1 MKDEA
6 TFIFLERDEE
16 YMYFKVLVNQINHGT
31 VYIKRVIPLDPRK
44 SGGTQ
49 T

>member
-6 TFIFLERDEE
+6 TFIFLKQDEE
-16 YMYFKVLVNQINHGT
+16 YMYFKVLVNQINHGIIC
-31 VYIKRVIPLDPRK
+31 VKKVVPLGPRT